1 MNFFEENILPLDQVQ
16 NIDIE
21 YIFFTLVDLSSDP
34 MPIEVTKQMV
44 GILRGR
50 SVTVPFSDIVREQCF
65 VNVSLGSLV

>member
-1 MNFFEENILPLDQVQ
+1 MDFFEENILPLNQVK

-65 VNVSLGSLV
+65 VNVALGSLV

>member
-1 MNFFEENILPLDQVQ
+1 MNFFEENILPLDQMQ

-21 YIFFTLVDLSSDP
+21 YVFFPLVDLSSDP

-44 GILRGR
+44 GVLRGR

-65 VNVSLGSLV
+65 VNVALGFLV

>member
-1 MNFFEENILPLDQVQ
+1 MNFFEENILPLDQMQ
-16 NIDIE
+16 NVDIE

-44 GILRGR
+44 GIFRGR